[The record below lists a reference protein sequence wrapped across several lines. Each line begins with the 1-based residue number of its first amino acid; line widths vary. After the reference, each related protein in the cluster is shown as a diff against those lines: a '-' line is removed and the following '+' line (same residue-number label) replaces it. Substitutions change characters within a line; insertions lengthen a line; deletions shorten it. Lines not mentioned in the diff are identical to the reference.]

1 MNISQWH
8 RNTSLLLLS
17 LSADRLL
24 TAEDA
29 GKGVPAALHGT
40 MQTAGLTGS
49 AKLAYGKRPRPTAGL
64 RNVRMRDRRLAF
76 AEGD

>member
-1 MNISQWH
+1 MEENTRLQHISERSFLPNEYLAVASQYIA
-8 RNTSLLLLS
+8 SPPQP
-17 LSADRLL
+17 
-24 TAEDA
+24 
-29 GKGVPAALHGT
+29 VHGT